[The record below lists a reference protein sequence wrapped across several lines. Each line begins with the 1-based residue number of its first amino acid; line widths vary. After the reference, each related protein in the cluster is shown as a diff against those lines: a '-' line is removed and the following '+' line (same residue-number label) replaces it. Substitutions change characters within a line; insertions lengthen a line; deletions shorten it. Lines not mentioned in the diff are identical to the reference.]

1 MANLTAR
8 FQLIDQMSQKMADI
22 ANNGESMLSKWE
34 SAGDA
39 ASAALDGISS
49 SASNVAAAADGV
61 ASSIGSIEGAVS
73 GAGSA
78 ADELAESLD
87 RYGAAADEA
96 AEKAD
101 YWTNA
106 VGGYD
111 KAMLEASYS
120 TKELVD
126 MGLKSTAALDD
137 LNDMMALCEKSS
149 DELSK
154 SVEAAAG
161 IHDDL
166 TAAVKKTGD
175 QLEDLMQNEL
185 RATPMLRCRITRL
198 FCRPARKTS
207 TNWRLRLNRQ
217 AMRRRPWR
225 KPTVRP
231 ATQPTRCLRPPKRP
245 ATRQKTPERLVLM
258 LSKRSLRPSLR
269 RASRPR
275 SRRSHPRF
283 TS

>member
-22 ANNGESMLSKWE
+22 ANNGESMLNKWE

-111 KAMLEASYS
+111 KAMLEAAYS

-126 MGLKSTAALDD
+126 MGLKSTTA
-137 LNDMMALCEKSS
+137 LNDLACKSP
-149 DELSK
+149 E
-154 SVEAAAG
+154 
-161 IHDDL
+161 
-166 TAAVKKTGD
+166 
-175 QLEDLMQNEL
+175 
-185 RATPMLRCRITRL
+185 
-198 FCRPARKTS
+198 
-207 TNWRLRLNRQ
+207 
-217 AMRRRPWR
+217 RRRCCDAELPGCFV
-225 KPTVRP
+225 VRHG
-231 ATQPTRCLRPPKRP
+231 
-245 ATRQKTPERLVLM
+245 
-258 LSKRSLRPSLR
+258 
-269 RASRPR
+269 RPR
-275 SRRSHPRF
+275 QVRGCG
-283 TS
+283 